1 MFTQTADK
9 RHPVIGVISKDY
21 MLRMQSSGEK
31 AKLHKLYSDDS
42 NADRSAE
49 LPEKAAQLKQLAKG
63 LYETS
68 HYLHYHN
75 VEESAVGTGQ

>member
-1 MFTQTADK
+1 
-9 RHPVIGVISKDY
+9 

-31 AKLHKLYSDDS
+31 AKLHKLYSEDS
-42 NADRSAE
+42 TADHSADQ
-49 LPEKAAQLKQLAKG
+49 PEKAEHLKRLAKG

-75 VEESAVGTGQ
+75 VEESAAGAGQ